1 MDDNLILR
9 PITILKERDDI
20 KLSSFNCVPKNIE
33 KYKNSVSDYELIND
47 FLKTKAL
54 SYSEKN
60 IMQTF
65 LLISEKE
72 KRVIVFFSLNAGSQ
86 RIFKKFRLKKKKQ
99 KFDVPTL
106 NRNTELPTIDM
117 VWMGIDNEYQHNGYG
132 QKLMEQIFFVIGN
145 ISNVIGV
152 SLFAVCAIK
161 DSQSYFTKF
170 GFIDVS
176 EGIGNTKGDQFMAI
190 TIEEL
195 RIILK

>member
-72 KRVIVFFSLNAGSQ
+72 KRVIGFFL
-86 RIFKKFRLKKKKQ
+86 
-99 KFDVPTL
+99 
-106 NRNTELPTIDM
+106 
-117 VWMGIDNEYQHNGYG
+117 
-132 QKLMEQIFFVIGN
+132 
-145 ISNVIGV
+145 
-152 SLFAVCAIK
+152 
-161 DSQSYFTKF
+161 
-170 GFIDVS
+170 
-176 EGIGNTKGDQFMAI
+176 
-190 TIEEL
+190 
-195 RIILK
+195 